1 MMSPFFENPQFIRA
15 VHEERM
21 RRLSQYSRPFR
32 SSTRL
37 RGRRRDRDRF
47 DG

>member
-1 MMSPFFENPQFIRA
+1 MSPFFENPQFINA

-32 SSTRL
+32 SNTRF
-37 RGRRRDRDRF
+37 GSRRRDRDRL